1 MDMGYMIV
9 ATSEN
14 DEHTYYYHGKDKKG
28 VPIFY
33 GFLNNKNTKV
43 YPRVFSSDAQAIEV
57 AEGIKGY
64 IENSMFKSLKV
75 QVWSEENV
83 NYRVSLI

>member
-9 ATSEN
+9 ATTEN

-33 GFLNNKNTKV
+33 GFLYNKNTKV
-43 YPRVFSSDAQAIEV
+43 YPRVFSNDTQALEF
-57 AEGIKGY
+57 ADTIKKH

-75 QVWSEENV
+75 EVRSVENV
-83 NYRVSLI
+83 NYV